1 MSSRPMTPPLTPPV
15 TPPVT
20 PIDAFR
26 AALAQDRPRVG
37 CAIGFSDPLVT
48 DAIASAFDFVW
59 IDLEHSNMSP
69 EALSG
74 HLLAARAAGV
84 PALVRV
90 AAAGTP
96 HIKLV
101 ADAGADGIIVPQ
113 IRTPAEVKAAVADCR
128 YPPLGVRGFGPRVPS
143 RYGRLP
149 TAEVVEA
156 ANRSLFVSV
165 QIETREAYEA
175 LEQIVRI
182 PGLDSVVVGPWDLSG
197 AIGTLG
203 DVESPLVLDAIRR
216 IATVAR
222 KAGLSVGA
230 GMGSLP
236 AYAAKLRGLGV
247 QWLQVGGDSGY
258 LSWAADKVA
267 ADTRAALER

>member
-1 MSSRPMTPPLTPPV
+1 MSKKPATPA
-15 TPPVT
+15 T
-20 PIDAFR
+20 PIEAFR
-26 AALAQDRPRVG
+26 AALAEDRPRIG
-37 CAIGFSDPLVT
+37 CAVGFADPLVT
-48 DAIASAFDFVW
+48 DAIASSFDFVW
-59 IDLEHSNMSP
+59 IDLEHSTMSP

-90 AAAGTP
+90 SAAGTP
-96 HIKLV
+96 FIKLV
-101 ADAGADGIIVPQ
+101 VDAGAEGVIVPQ
-113 IRTPAEVKAAVADCR
+113 VRTPAEVKAAVSDCR

-149 TAEVVEA
+149 TPEVVEA
-156 ANRSLFVSV
+156 ANRSLFVAV
-165 QIETREAYEA
+165 QIETREAYES
-175 LEQIVRI
+175 LEEIVRI

-197 AIGTLG
+197 AIGALG
-203 DVESPLVLDAIRR
+203 DVESPLILDAIKR
-216 IATVAR
+216 IAAVAR
-222 KAGLSVGA
+222 QAGLSVGA

-236 AYAAKLRGLGV
+236 AYAARLRRLGV

-258 LSWAADKVA
+258 LAWAADTVA